1 MLNKFEITAEPRTA
15 QGKGASRRLRRAGK
29 IPAIL
34 YGADKAPVSLQLD
47 HQKMLVQTEHEAF
60 YSHILTIKT
69 GATEEKVVVKDMQRH
84 PVRKIIMHMD
94 FLRINEAEELTLR
107 VPLHF
112 LNDEICIGVKQGG
125 GVISHQMS
133 DLEIL
138 CLPKDLPEFIAVDLA
153 NLALGHTLH
162 LADLVLPTGVRIA
175 SLVHGGEDSLPV
187 VTCYTPRADVEPVVA
202 NATTTTTAA
211 PAASKAAA
219 GKPAA
224 GKS

>member
-1 MLNKFEITAEPRTA
+1 MLNQFEITAEPRTA

-69 GATEEKVVVKDMQRH
+69 GAVEEKVVVKDMQRH

-112 LNDEICIGVKQGG
+112 LNDEICVGVKQSG

-133 DLEIL
+133 DLEII

-162 LADLVLPTGVRIA
+162 LADLVLPAGVRIA
-175 SLVHGGEDSLPV
+175 SLVHGGEDWLPV

-202 NATTTTTAA
+202 NATTTTTTAA
-211 PAASKAAA
+211 PAA

>member
-69 GATEEKVVVKDMQRH
+69 GDAEEKVVVKDMQRH

-94 FLRINEAEELTLR
+94 FLRINEAEEITLR

-112 LNDEICIGVKQGG
+112 TNDEICVGVKQSG

-133 DLEIL
+133 DLEII
-138 CLPKDLPEFIAVDLA
+138 CLPKDLPEFIEVDLA

-187 VTCYTPRADVEPVVA
+187 VSCYTPRADVEPIVA

-211 PAASKAAA
+211 PAAA
-219 GKPAA
+219 KPAA